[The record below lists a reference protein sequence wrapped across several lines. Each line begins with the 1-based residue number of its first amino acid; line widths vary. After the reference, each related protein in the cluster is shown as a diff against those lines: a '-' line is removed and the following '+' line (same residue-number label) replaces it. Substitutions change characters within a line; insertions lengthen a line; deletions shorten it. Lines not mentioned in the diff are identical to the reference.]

1 VLPIRDDDEMG
12 NLLEGGHIVDASQ
25 EVCIS
30 IELRRANLVEK
41 LASHSQT
48 LQRVML
54 DDGLL
59 LAWLS

>member
-1 VLPIRDDDEMG
+1 MLPIRDDDEMG

-41 LASHSQT
+41 LASPIVVS
-48 LQRVML
+48 
-54 DDGLL
+54 
-59 LAWLS
+59 